1 MIDLQPRMRK
11 ALAVGLV
18 FAGVAA
24 AAVNLAGMG
33 DVSWW
38 LVAMPFV
45 LLLLAL
51 RVRIDL
57 CVCIDRSE

>member
-11 ALAVGLV
+11 SLAKGLV
-18 FAGVAA
+18 FVGGAA
-24 AAVNLAGMG
+24 AAANLSGMA
-33 DVSWW
+33 DISWW

-51 RVRIDL
+51 RVRID
-57 CVCIDRSE
+57 RSE